1 MNAPILLLALAL
13 QASPLT
19 IEQAVETAL
28 SNHPDLRAAG
38 GQAQAASAR
47 ARASRGPLLPQVRA
61 SASLG
66 YGARAPWEQALVSNG
81 DLGAGVSADLLLY
94 DFGRTRNGWRSAQAS
109 AEATAQS
116 AQAVAGDLALNV
128 RLAFFDVL
136 ESEALVQIGR
146 ETLANEQRHLQQIEQ
161 FVAAGTRPAIDLAKL
176 RTTVATA
183 RASLVRAESN
193 LQIAKARLNQAMG
206 VTASTDYEVAR
217 SDLPALPLE
226 TEATD
231 TLFARAT
238 DNRPELA
245 AQRSSIRASE
255 LSVKVAEK
263 RLWPSLQLGAG
274 LSYFADDIVS
284 PGWGASVGLSLS
296 WTLFDGLAAPAN
308 EQAERANL
316 VTAQARLTGQE
327 QQIWTELDTARV
339 DLGSAKAEL
348 EAARQGLESAR
359 ELLSLAEARYAEGVG
374 SSIELSDAQL
384 ELANAEVQVVRGE
397 YDLAAARARLLR
409 ALGEQDWS

>member
-1 MNAPILLLALAL
+1 MNTPILLLALAL

-28 SNHPDLRAAG
+28 SNHPDLRAASS
-38 GQAQAASAR
+38 QADSASAR

-61 SASLG
+61 SASAG
-66 YGARAPWEQALVSNG
+66 YGARDPWEQAIVSNG
-81 DLGAGVSADLLLY
+81 DLGAAVSADVLLY
-94 DFGRTRNGWRSAQAS
+94 DFGRTRNQWRSAQAS
-109 AEATAQS
+109 AEATAHS
-116 AQAVAGDLALNV
+116 AQAVAADVVLNV

-136 ESEALVQIGR
+136 ESEALVRVGR
-146 ETLANEQRHLQQIEQ
+146 ETLANELRHLQQIEQ
-161 FVAAGTRPAIDLAKL
+161 FVEAGTRPAIDLAKL

-183 RASLVRAESN
+183 RAALVRAESN

-217 SDLPALPLE
+217 SSLPPLALE
-226 TEATD
+226 AEATD
-231 TLFARAT
+231 VLFARAV

-274 LSYFADDIVS
+274 LSYFADDILA
-284 PGWGASVGLSLS
+284 PGWSASLGLTLS

-308 EQAERANL
+308 EEAERANV

-327 QQIWTELDTARV
+327 QQIWTEVDTALV

-348 EAARQGLESAR
+348 EAARQGLVSAR

-384 ELANAEVQVVRGE
+384 ELSNAEVQVVRGE
-397 YDLAAARARLLR
+397 YDVAAARARLLR
-409 ALGEQDWS
+409 AIGERDWS